1 MEQLMSKI
9 KRRELP
15 VGGNKGCS
23 AGNWQ
28 PVAKAAAQK
37 TVRLPV

>member
-1 MEQLMSKI
+1 MAKI
-9 KRRELP
+9 KRRKLP

-28 PVAKAAAQK
+28 LVAKAAAQE